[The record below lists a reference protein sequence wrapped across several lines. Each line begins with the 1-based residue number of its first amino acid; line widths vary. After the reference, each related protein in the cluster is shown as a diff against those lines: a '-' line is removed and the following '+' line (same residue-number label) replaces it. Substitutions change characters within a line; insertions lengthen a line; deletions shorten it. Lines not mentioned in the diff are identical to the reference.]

1 MNLRKS
7 GRPMVKDGS
16 KLELNNEK
24 KKAFHV
30 MFVSPLSSNQ
40 DKWLFVN
47 RGRHRIATVKISSF
61 YNK

>member
-16 KLELNNEK
+16 KVELNNEK

-40 DKWLFVN
+40 DKWQFVN
-47 RGRHRIATVKISSF
+47 RCRHMGATVNISSF
-61 YNK
+61 YDI